1 MKTKLKQFRV
11 GAGMTQAKVAAA
23 VGVAQPNYHRWEVG
37 TAPIPEAKL
46 KKLARVLKTTPEAI
60 LGRHPPIKASL
71 YDDSV
76 SDDLSYYGEV
86 AIHFCG
92 GGEPLLLS
100 ISEDAFSRL
109 HRDLQGGAAFVTVE
123 SLANQTVVV
132 RTKAVSDLYFSSE
145 AYDDYGP
152 EHGTY
157 TNHIGLQL
165 PDARDWEIIECLAC
179 DEDGIEDFDPV
190 DVERIR
196 NTIMITDAQ
205 YEKLVAD
212 GLIKAEDLESERAK
226 NQVKT
231 DRILKMAVKT
241 TYQLSTGQRRSVQV
255 DSPENLFDAF
265 YELID
270 FERGSWADDM
280 IRLEAEGRHRIIFI
294 NKGALDY
301 VAIPTHQ
308 FKEGSIERNAEDM
321 DALGDA

>member
-1 MKTKLKQFRV
+1 MRTKLKQFRV

-23 VGVAQPNYHRWEVG
+23 VGVTQPNYHRWEVG
-37 TAPIPEAKL
+37 AAPIPDAKL
-46 KKLARVLKTTPEAI
+46 KKLAKVLKATPEAI

-109 HRDLQGGAAFVTVE
+109 HRDLQGDSSFVTVE
-123 SLANQTVVV
+123 SLANQTVAI
-132 RTKAVSDLYFSSE
+132 RTKAISDLYFSSE

-157 TNHIGLQL
+157 NSHINLQI
-165 PDARDWEIIECLAC
+165 PDTRDWEIIERLAC
-179 DEDGIEDFDPV
+179 GEDGIEDFDAA
-190 DVERIR
+190 DVERVR
-196 NTIMITDAQ
+196 KMIMITDEQ

-212 GLIKAEDLESERAK
+212 GHIKAEDLEREREK

-231 DRILKMAVKT
+231 DRILNMALKT
-241 TYQLSTGQRRSVQV
+241 TYQLSTGKLRSDVYRH
-255 DSPENLFDAF
+255 EELYDAF

-270 FERGSWADDM
+270 FDGGISADDM
-280 IRLEAEGRHRIIFI
+280 IRLEVEGPHRIIFI

-301 VAIPTHQ
+301 VAMPTHQ
-308 FKEGSIERNAEDM
+308 FKEGSIERTAEEM
-321 DALGDA
+321 DALDDA